1 MSAMSD
7 YLEWQLASHIF
18 GSGTFTKPTVLA
30 IALCSGAPTDAMTGA
45 TIPEMVNTGAYARQT
60 LNPSAT
66 NWLDPIGTDGIC
78 YNLVQVDFPTATAS
92 WGWVSGVA
100 IATSATYGAGQMLVR
115 GSLTTP
121 KVIDSGDALRIPVS
135 GMAFTFA

>member
-18 GSGTFTKPTVLA
+18 GSGTFTKPAVLG
-30 IALCSGAPTDAMTGA
+30 IALCSGFPSDAMTGA
-45 TIPEMVNTGAYARQT
+45 TIPEMANAGAYARQT
-60 LNPSAT
+60 LNPSSV
-66 NWLDPIGTDGIC
+66 NWLDPIGADGTC
-78 YNLVQVDFPTATAS
+78 YNNVQIDFPTATAN
-92 WGWVSGVA
+92 WGLVSGVA
-100 IATSATYGAGQMLVR
+100 IVTSATYGAGQMLVR
-115 GSLTTP
+115 GALTTP